1 MAARLL
7 TGDYAMERR
16 TFMAMIA
23 GGLFAVPLVAE
34 AQPAGKVWR
43 IGMLDTT
50 PAELNAANLT
60 TFREGS

>member
-1 MAARLL
+1 MK
-7 TGDYAMERR
+7 RR

-23 GGLFAVPLVAE
+23 DGLFAVPLVAE

-43 IGMLDTT
+43 RIGMLDTT

-60 TFREGS
+60 AFREGS